1 MIFGIAWFA
10 MMWFGLMVVALVAAV
25 IFVLR
30 PKHDAGDESET
41 TIHQR
46 QSETRQ
52 QVVEKVKGM
61 HAGGE
66 SETTT
71 HQQQSEI
78 RQQVIEK
85 VEGMHAA
92 AEGLRGQTRIEAL
105 RHYMDSM
112 SDGLELVSEIRPS
125 ANGAPKGEWVIAPG
139 SQPNRRI
146 LYIHG
151 GSWIAGSPKSHR
163 AITDR
168 LSRLAHACVF
178 AIDYR
183 LMPENRYLDGIID
196 CQQAYRWMLDNG
208 PDGQAPVNF
217 VVVAGDSAGGSH
229 TLGLIAW
236 IRDQGL
242 QPPNAAIALSPST
255 EIMLRSLGDRA
266 NLKTDAMLGPTVE
279 NLARIPLPMLWWG
292 TVLNMRVL
300 PTSPT
305 ASPLRGDLQNL
316 PPTLI
321 HVSESE
327 LLLENAQRYV
337 TKAQAAGS
345 PVEVKTWPDMVH
357 VWHLF
362 TPLLPEAEEA
372 FEHIGEFLA
381 RVEASS
387 KAL

>member
-10 MMWFGLMVVALVAAV
+10 MMWFSLLLIALMAAV
-25 IFVLR
+25 VFVR
-30 PKHDAGDESET
+30 RQKHDAG
-41 TIHQR
+41 
-46 QSETRQ
+46 
-52 QVVEKVKGM
+52 
-61 HAGGE
+61 GE
-66 SETTT
+66 SKTVT
-71 HQQQSEI
+71 HQQQSAA
-78 RQQVIEK
+78 RQQVLEK
-85 VEGMHAA
+85 VQGMHTA
-92 AEGLRGQTRIEAL
+92 AEGFRGRARIEAL
-105 RHYMDSM
+105 RRYMDSM

-125 ANGAPKGEWVIAPG
+125 ASGAPLGEWVIAPG
-139 SQPNRRI
+139 SDLNRRI

-151 GSWIAGSPKSHR
+151 GSWSAGSPKSHR

-196 CQQAYRWMLDNG
+196 CQQAYRWILDNG
-208 PDGQAPVNF
+208 PEGKATADF

-229 TLGLIAW
+229 ALGLIAW
-236 IRDQGL
+236 IRDEGL
-242 QPPNAAIALSPST
+242 RAPNAAIALSPST
-255 EIMLRSLGDRA
+255 EFMLTSLGKRA
-266 NLKTDAMLGPTVE
+266 NLKTDAMLGPTFE
-279 NLARIPLPMLWWG
+279 KLARIPSPLLWWG
-292 TVLNMRVL
+292 TTLSIRV
-300 PTSPT
+300 SPT
-305 ASPLRGDLQNL
+305 NPLASPLRGELHNL
-316 PPTLI
+316 PPTLV

-337 TKAQAAGS
+337 AKAQAAGS

-372 FEHIGEFLA
+372 FEDISEFLA

-387 KAL
+387 AN

>member
-10 MMWFGLMVVALVAAV
+10 MMWFGLIMVALVALV
-25 IFVLR
+25 VFVLR
-30 PKHDAGDESET
+30 RKHDAGDERKT
-41 TIHQR
+41 TIPQQ
-46 QSETRQ
+46 QSEAQQ
-52 QVVEKVKGM
+52 QVLEKVKGI
-61 HAGGE
+61 HTA
-66 SETTT
+66 
-71 HQQQSEI
+71 
-78 RQQVIEK
+78 
-85 VEGMHAA
+85 VEGLHGRA
-92 AEGLRGQTRIEAL
+92 RVKAL
-105 RHYMDSM
+105 RRHMDSM
-112 SDGLELVSEIRPS
+112 SDGLELVSEIRPA

-139 SQPNRRI
+139 SDPNRRI

-151 GSWIAGSPKSHR
+151 GSWVAGSPKSHR
-163 AITDR
+163 TITDR

-196 CQQAYRWMLDNG
+196 CQQAYRWMLENG
-208 PDGQAPVNF
+208 PDEKAPADF

-242 QPPNAAIALSPST
+242 QTPNAAIALSPST
-255 EIMLRSLGDRA
+255 ELMLTSLGSRA

-279 NLARIPLPMLWWG
+279 KLARIPLPLLWWG
-292 TVLNMRVL
+292 TVLGMRVL

-305 ASPLRGDLQNL
+305 VSPLRGDLHNL

-327 LLLENAQRYV
+327 LLLENAKRYV
-337 TKAQAAGS
+337 AKAQAAGS
-345 PVEVKTWPDMVH
+345 PVEVETWPHMVH

-381 RVEASS
+381 RVELGAP
-387 KAL
+387 

>member
-1 MIFGIAWFA
+1 MSCPKTTQGLHIMFGIAWFA
-10 MMWFGLMVVALVAAV
+10 MMWFGLMIVALVV
-25 IFVLR
+25 GVVFILR
-30 PKHDAGDESET
+30 RKHHTGDD
-41 TIHQR
+41 
-46 QSETRQ
+46 
-52 QVVEKVKGM
+52 
-61 HAGGE
+61 

-71 HQQQSEI
+71 DQPQSEA
-78 RQQVIEK
+78 RQQVLEK
-85 VEGMHAA
+85 VKGMHAA
-92 AEGLRGQTRIEAL
+92 AEGLRGRARVKAL

-112 SDGLELVSEIRPS
+112 SDGLELASEIRPS
-125 ANGAPKGEWVIAPG
+125 GNGAPQGEWVIAPG
-139 SQPNRRI
+139 SKPNRRI

-151 GSWIAGSPKSHR
+151 GSWIAGSAKSHR
-163 AITDR
+163 TITDR
-168 LSRLAHACVF
+168 LSRLTQACVF

-196 CQQAYRWMLDNG
+196 CQTAYRWMLDNG
-208 PDGQAPVNF
+208 PDEKAPADF

-255 EIMLRSLGDRA
+255 ELMLTSLGSRA
-266 NLKTDAMLGPTVE
+266 NLKTDAMLGPAVKK
-279 NLARIPLPMLWWG
+279 LSRVPLPLLWWG
-292 TVLNMRVL
+292 TVLGMRVL
-300 PTSPT
+300 PTSPM
-305 ASPLRGDLQNL
+305 ASPLRGKLHGL

-327 LLLENAQRYV
+327 MLLENAHRYV
-337 TKAQAAGS
+337 EKAQAAGS
-345 PVEVKTWPDMVH
+345 PVEVETWPDMVH

-381 RVEASS
+381 RVETSPA
-387 KAL
+387 

>member
-10 MMWFGLMVVALVAAV
+10 MMWFGLIMVALVAAV
-25 IFVLR
+25 VFLR
-30 PKHDAGDESET
+30 RRKRDVRDERET
-41 TIHQR
+41 AIR
-46 QSETRQ
+46 PEQSEARQ
-52 QVVEKVKGM
+52 QVLEMVRGM
-61 HAGGE
+61 H
-66 SETTT
+66 T
-71 HQQQSEI
+71 
-78 RQQVIEK
+78 
-85 VEGMHAA
+85 AA
-92 AEGLRGQTRIEAL
+92 DGLHGRARAKAL
-105 RHYMDSM
+105 RRYMDSM
-112 SDGLELVSEIRPS
+112 SDELELVSETRAPAS
-125 ANGAPKGEWVIAPG
+125 GGPKGEWVIAPG
-139 SQPNRRI
+139 SEPNRRI

-168 LSRLAHACVF
+168 LSRLTNACVF

-196 CQQAYRWMLDNG
+196 CQQAYRWILDNG
-208 PDGQAPVNF
+208 PDEKAPADF

-242 QPPNAAIALSPST
+242 QPPNAAVALSPST
-255 EIMLRSLGDRA
+255 ELMLTSLGKRA

-279 NLARIPLPMLWWG
+279 KLAQIPLPLLWWG
-292 TVLNMRVL
+292 TVLGFRVL
-300 PTSPT
+300 PTNPM
-305 ASPLRGDLQNL
+305 ASPLRGDLHNL
-316 PPTLI
+316 PPILI

-337 TKAQAAGS
+337 AKAQAAGS
-345 PVEVKTWPDMVH
+345 PAEIKTWPDMVH

-372 FEHIGEFLA
+372 FEHIGEFLT

-387 KAL
+387 AK